1 MWLAI
6 RLKFE
11 SPLHIGSDIAQIGI
25 ESVQPMIHSDTLFSA
40 ICNVWASLSAYPNLV
55 YMPIEEMLDQ
65 FQTGEPPFRLS
76 SCFPYKEEEESD
88 KEEEKWYLPKPLTP
102 PADFVGKNKDSL
114 RKYGKDVKRKQF
126 IPVEILE
133 KWIAGDLLGDENLKI
148 IAETGFEKVY
158 QEQIVP
164 RVTLDRHS
172 AKSNIFHYGVVH
184 FDEYCGLYFLLQL
197 RDDEDTEDWL
207 NALTVVLKILGE
219 RGIGGERSTG
229 CGRFVFA
236 ERKQRWDISTDP
248 PWESLISKMEESD
261 VAQSDGYYLLSLFHP
276 NSDDI
281 AKFKSGAPP
290 VAYSLVTRRGWAFST
305 STNRQ
310 QKRQTCRMLSEGSV
324 TKHKPIG
331 KLACVK
337 PNDFPHPVYRYG
349 WALSLPITIPKEVD
363 DD

>member
-40 ICNVWASLSAYPNLV
+40 ICNVWASLSTYPNLV
-55 YMPIEEMLDQ
+55 HVPIEEMLNQ
-65 FQTGEPPFRLS
+65 FQTDEPPFRLS
-76 SCFPYKEEEESD
+76 SCFPYSGNA
-88 KEEEKWYLPKPLTP
+88 WYLPKPLTP
-102 PADFVGKNKDSL
+102 PDDFVGKNKDNL
-114 RKYGKDVKRKQF
+114 RTYGKDVKEKQF
-126 IPVEILE
+126 VSVEILE
-133 KWIAGDLLGDENLKI
+133 GWINGNALGDKVLKA
-148 IAETGFEKVY
+148 IAQTGFEDVY

-172 AKSNIFHYGVVH
+172 AKSNIFHCGVVTFAKH
-184 FDEYCGLYFLLQL
+184 CGLYFLLRL
-197 RDDEDTEDWL
+197 RDDEYTEDWL
-207 NALTVVLKILGE
+207 NALTVVLQVLGE

-236 ERKQRWDISTDP
+236 EKKQRWDISTDP
-248 PWESLISKMEESD
+248 LWKPLISKMEESD
-261 VAQSDGYYLLSLFHP
+261 AAQSDGYYLLSLFHP
-276 NSDDI
+276 NADDI
-281 AKFKSGAPP
+281 AIFNNGAPP
-290 VAYSLVTRRGWAFST
+290 VAYNLVTRRGWAFST

-310 QKRQTCRMLSEGSV
+310 RKRQTCRMFSEGSV

-331 KLACVK
+331 KLACVT
-337 PNDFPHPVYRYG
+337 PDDFPHPVYRYG

-363 DD
+363 DG